1 MAFTFGFYNA
11 LNHDRRYNAI
21 QVSSIFDGIIKDGIF
36 MSIGGHM
43 NVKATGNGFNI
54 VVESGRAWFNHTWS
68 LLDADYPMVVP
79 PSDVLEDRIDV
90 VVLEVN
96 ENVDVRQN
104 FIKIISGT
112 PAEKPTKPAL
122 TNNLDIH
129 QYALAYI
136 TVPANS
142 VTLTQSNVE
151 NAIGLSSTPFVTGIL
166 ETINID
172 DLVAQWK
179 SQWNDWTE
187 EVDLNW
193 NNWFDTVDNAWTT
206 WFTQQQSKWEDI
218 LTERTEEWEEIKDT
232 VDSEWASQ
240 QGSINSDYTNWKS
253 SALAAY
259 NQWLDQIKGTLDD
272 DAATQLAEEVVEL
285 KNRDDVISTYQH
297 VKSGIEHMFIGSGSN
312 GKVKMTADIA
322 SGDKVVVSS
331 APKEKVTVEGATS
344 QPGSGDPSPD
354 NIRMIDGIG
363 MYDKMLVLDG
373 SSDEHW
379 TAFIGSSNVFYID
392 LLPEYGLSEGNA
404 SGVKVNRLKY
414 KQSTTIRED
423 EFWFQSS
430 SISSVSAFRFII
442 KVTGAGTNVQTVRN
456 ALGKA
461 PLTVWYRSVDFYK
474 CKGPFYYVHEVSDGT
489 ESPYK
494 AIGIELNAPLFDGDS
509 LEIGGL
515 SGFDQMVV
523 LDGKDRDGITY
534 HRYNSVT
541 NSVYIDLQGN
551 FPHAVRTYPNIA
563 TEYGNSKYRQ
573 VGAGWAG
580 FGAYDKAIQF
590 YDEIYPQIGI
600 RDVSIADLS
609 GFRSALAASPVI
621 FFYKSVN
628 YTPEADIAVVLE
640 KRATGYAVFDG
651 TEKFAREADSVNRVC
666 LGIASWNAAAPQG
679 IPAEGFLSSQLKRGD
694 TSTTEGTM
702 QIASREFYMWL
713 AGYGLDKS
721 IEDIKS
727 FLSAQYS
734 AGTPVQVVYELA
746 SATTYAHP
754 IQTESLPAYYGT
766 EDFVTALAGEPVT
779 DKWLTFT
786 NDGTQLNF
794 KGGGGLS
801 SSKLVAANAEPGD
814 VRTGKK
820 FYAGDKTIKTGTLP
834 VHKVSI
840 GSYIDFWTNSLDGQK
855 YIDINKISEGIYESN
870 GAPFSPQVR
879 ARAELFGNAAA
890 SQVLSG
896 VTFTSENGAK
906 IAGTMP
912 NQGAKTAALNAGAS
926 YMIPAGYHNGSG
938 KVTANSLASQTQ
950 ANAVAGDILTGNTA
964 WVNGVMVTG
973 TMPEKGTWN
982 GTYSG
987 SDVTI
992 PNGHHSGTGKVS
1004 VSGGNKGAWGSTI
1017 NPGGSVTIPKGYHNG
1032 SGVVKANGNS
1042 INFHPIDR
1050 TVGWGSGVRFTGE
1063 DATPG
1068 ASGKMR
1074 FVLKY
1079 WCRTEYNVNGY
1090 IKVLRNGSEIHST
1103 TFNKNYDRPYND
1115 DVPNGYINVEFSGS
1129 GTYQIQVSV
1138 NYNAGSGEIKMGG
1151 AFIGY

>member
-68 LLDADYPMVVP
+68 LLDADYPMVVS

-104 FIKIISGT
+104 FIKIIAGT
-112 PAEKPTKPAL
+112 PAEHPTKPAL

-151 NAIGLSSTPFVTGIL
+151 NAIGLGSTPFVTGIL

-240 QGSINSDYTNWKS
+240 QGSINSDYTNWKA

-272 DAATQLAEEVVEL
+272 DAATQLAKEVVEL

-297 VKSGIEHMFIGSGSN
+297 VKSGTEHMFIGSGSN

-322 SGDKVVVSS
+322 SGDKVVISS

-344 QPGSGDPSPD
+344 QPGSGDPSPN
-354 NIRMIDGIG
+354 NIRMIDGVG
-363 MYDKMLVLDG
+363 MYDKMAVLDG
-373 SSDEHW
+373 SLDWRTFEQTPGVYYTDIS
-379 TAFIGSSNVFYID
+379 IGIETITDSIVKTNSKKYAHYDLMSS
-392 LLPEYGLSEGNA
+392 L
-404 SGVKVNRLKY
+404 
-414 KQSTTIRED
+414 KQSEFDIRRTTTGYTRICVRVD
-423 EFWFQSS
+423 ANSTSAQTAKDYFNSRPLIFW
-430 SISSVSAFRFII
+430 I
-442 KVTGAGTNVQTVRN
+442 
-456 ALGKA
+456 
-461 PLTVWYRSVDFYK
+461 RSVDFYK

-509 LEIGGL
+509 LEIGGK
-515 SGFDQMVV
+515 SGFDKMVV
-523 LDGKDRDGITY
+523 YDGSVDEEWRTHDAAKGKHCIPSPQGSTWSKPDGSAAMSSYLKSIAASWAYTT
-534 HRYNSVT
+534 NGKFFISPSKSVSPTGENLLGVCIASCT
-541 NSVYIDLQGN
+541 NLIDL
-551 FPHAVRTYPNIA
+551 
-563 TEYGNSKYRQ
+563 
-573 VGAGWAG
+573 
-580 FGAYDKAIQF
+580 
-590 YDEIYPQIGI
+590 
-600 RDVSIADLS
+600 RDYLTAHPLIV
-609 GFRSALAASPVI
+609 
-621 FFYKSVN
+621 FYKSVN
-628 YTPEADIAVVLE
+628 YTPEADIAVALETHQQAVL
-640 KRATGYAVFDG
+640 VLDG
-651 TEKFAREADSVNRVC
+651 TEGFEYRADIGSFVSASNVAPGKKTRGTVVC
-666 LGIASWNAAAPQG
+666 TNFNGETGAQPYSDNGIAINSYGQ
-679 IPAEGFLSSQLKRGD
+679 LVVKSS
-694 TSTTEGTM
+694 TYGTDASALLDA
-702 QIASREFYMWL
+702 IA
-713 AGYGLDKS
+713 
-721 IEDIKS
+721 
-727 FLSAQYS
+727 AQYS

-746 SATTYAHP
+746 SAATYAHP

-766 EDFVTALAGEPVT
+766 EDFVTALAGEEVT
-779 DKWLTFT
+779 GKWLTFT

-794 KGGGGLS
+794 KGGGGVGV
-801 SSKLVAANAEPGD
+801 SKLAATTAVPAD
-814 VRTGKK
+814 VVQGKT
-820 FYAGDKTIKTGTLP
+820 FYSKDKTLKTGTLTE
-834 VHKVSI
+834 KSALTDAVSVGND
-840 GSYIDFWTNSLDGQK
+840 GSYLYARIPVGAYRTKQATGYPEIRFPNSDAIENIPGG
-855 YIDINKISEGIYESN
+855 DN
-870 GAPFSPQVR
+870 GAW
-879 ARAELFGNAAA
+879 
-890 SQVLSG
+890 SG
-896 VTFTSENGAK
+896 TYSGSNVTVPK
-906 IAGTMP
+906 
-912 NQGAKTAALNAGAS
+912 
-926 YMIPAGYHNGSG
+926 GYHNGNGSVGVAGGNRGNWNGTYSGSDVAIPQGYHAGGG
-938 KVTANSLASQTQ
+938 KVS
-950 ANAVAGDILTGNTA
+950 VAGGNRG
-964 WVNGVMVTG
+964 N
-973 TMPEKGTWN
+973 WN

-992 PNGHHSGTGKVS
+992 PQGYHAGGGKVS

-1103 TFNKNYDRPYND
+1103 TFNKNYDSPYND

-1138 NYNAGSGEIKMGG
+1138 DYNAGNGEIKMGG

>member
-43 NVKATGNGFNI
+43 NVRATGNGFDI

-68 LLDADYPMVVP
+68 LLDADYPMVVS
-79 PSDVLEDRIDV
+79 PSDVLEDRIDA

-104 FIKIISGT
+104 FIKIITGT
-112 PAEKPTKPAL
+112 PAEIPTKPAL

-151 NAIGLSSTPFVTGIL
+151 NAVGLGSTPFVTGIL

-193 NNWFDTVDNAWTT
+193 NNWFDTVDNAWLA

-218 LTERTEEWEEIKDT
+218 LTERAEEWEEIKDT

-272 DAATQLAEEVVEL
+272 DAATQLAKEVVEL
-285 KNRDDVISTYQH
+285 KNRDDVISAYQH
-297 VKSGIEHMFIGSGSN
+297 VKSGTEHMFIGSGSN

-322 SGDKVVVSS
+322 SGDKVVISS

-373 SSDEHW
+373 SADWH
-379 TAFIGSSNVFYID
+379 AFGREPGVYYMDISID
-392 LLPEYGLSEGNA
+392 TTGMNG
-404 SGVKVNRLKY
+404 
-414 KQSTTIRED
+414 STTKTNSKKYAPHNTPSRLNQS
-423 EFWFQSS
+423 EFFLQYP
-430 SISSVSAFRFII
+430 I
-442 KVTGAGTNVQTVRN
+442 GALRICVRVDANSTSVQTAKDYFNSR
-456 ALGKA
+456 
-461 PLTVWYRSVDFYK
+461 PLTVWLRSPDFYK

-509 LEIGGL
+509 LEIGGP
-515 SGFDQMVV
+515 SGFDKMVI
-523 LDGKDRDGITY
+523 LDGSSDEYWVPFQGASDAFST
-534 HRYNSVT
+534 
-541 NSVYIDLQGN
+541 DLLPIYA
-551 FPHAVRTYPNIA
+551 FD
-563 TEYGNSKYRQ
+563 EGNSDGVKVNRLKYHASISSMSEDEFYFQSNSILNRFLRF
-573 VGAGWAG
+573 VIRVNGAGTNVQTVRNALG
-580 FGAYDKAIQF
+580 KAPLI
-590 YDEIYPQIGI
+590 
-600 RDVSIADLS
+600 V
-609 GFRSALAASPVI
+609 
-621 FFYKSVN
+621 FYKSIN
-628 YTPEADIAVVLE
+628 YTPEADIAVALE
-640 KRATGYAVFDG
+640 KRAKGYAVWDG
-651 TEKFAREADSVNRVC
+651 GEDGWEVSGDGYSRLIIPDAKADKKDSED
-666 LGIASWNAAAPQG
+666 I
-679 IPAEGFLSSQLKRGD
+679 SSQFTFANASAILSKESGFSYSSVTAQQILLKN
-694 TSTTEGTM
+694 GTDFNSVSN
-702 QIASREFYMWL
+702 AK
-713 AGYGLDKS
+713 A
-721 IEDIKS
+721 
-727 FLSAQYS
+727 FLQNQYS
-734 AGTPVQVVYELA
+734 AGTPVQLVYELA
-746 SATTYAHP
+746 SAATYAHP
-754 IQTESLPAYYGT
+754 IQAESLPAYYGT

-779 DKWLTFT
+779 GKWLTFT
-786 NDGTQLNF
+786 NDGAQLNF
-794 KGGGGLS
+794 KGGGGVGV
-801 SSKLVAANAEPGD
+801 SKLAATTAVPAD
-814 VRTGKK
+814 VVQGKT
-820 FYAGDKTIKTGTLP
+820 FYSKDKTLKTGTLTE
-834 VHKVSI
+834 KSALTDAVSVGND
-840 GSYIDFWTNSLDGQK
+840 GSYLYARIPVGAYRAKQATGYPEIRFPNSDAIENIPGG
-855 YIDINKISEGIYESN
+855 DN
-870 GAPFSPQVR
+870 GAWN
-879 ARAELFGNAAA
+879 GTY
-890 SQVLSG
+890 SG
-896 VTFTSENGAK
+896 SNVT
-906 IAGTMP
+906 
-912 NQGAKTAALNAGAS
+912 
-926 YMIPAGYHNGSG
+926 IPKGYHNGNGSVG
-938 KVTANSLASQTQ
+938 
-950 ANAVAGDILTGNTA
+950 VAGGNRG
-964 WVNGVMVTG
+964 N
-973 TMPEKGTWN
+973 WN

-992 PNGHHSGTGKVS
+992 PQGYHAGGGKVS

-1017 NPGGSVTIPKGYHNG
+1017 NPGGSVTIPRGYHNG
-1032 SGVVKANGNS
+1032 SGVVKANRNS

-1050 TVGWGSGVRFTGE
+1050 TVGWVSGVPFTGE

-1103 TFNKNYDRPYND
+1103 TFNKNYDSPYND

-1138 NYNAGSGEIKMGG
+1138 DYNAGNGEIKMGG

>member
-104 FIKIISGT
+104 FIKIITGT

-151 NAIGLSSTPFVTGIL
+151 NAIGLGSTPFVTGIL

-179 SQWNDWTE
+179 SQWSDWTE

-218 LTERTEEWEEIKDT
+218 LADRAEEWEEIKDT

-272 DAATQLAEEVVEL
+272 DAATQLAKEVVDL

-297 VKSGIEHMFIGSGSN
+297 VKSGTEHMFIGSGSN

-322 SGDKVVVSS
+322 SGDKVVISS
-331 APKEKVTVEGATS
+331 APKEKITVEGATS
-344 QPGSGDPSPD
+344 QPGSGNPSPK

-363 MYDKMLVLDG
+363 MFDQCVVLDG

-379 TAFIGSSNVFYID
+379 TAFIGASDVFHID
-392 LLPEYGLSEGNA
+392 LLTEYGLSESNA
-404 SGVKVNRLKY
+404 GGIKVNRLKY
-414 KQSTTIRED
+414 NKSLLAMSED
-423 EFWFQSS
+423 EFYFQSS
-430 SISSVSAFRFII
+430 SISSPVLRFAIR
-442 KVTGAGTNVQTVRN
+442 VNGAGTNVQTVRK

-461 PLTVWYRSVDFYK
+461 PLIVWYRSVDFYK

-523 LDGKDRDGITY
+523 VDGENEKAFQFASVDGVYFLDLPTAAKTSVDAVATSIF
-534 HRYNSVT
+534 RYLGPNVSPPASLP
-541 NSVYIDLQGN
+541 NMASFLQNPGSIGSLKRFVFRFDDAADVDEMN
-551 FPHAVRTYPNIA
+551 AYLQSHPLIVFYRS
-563 TEYGNSKYRQ
+563 TEYAKENDIP
-573 VGAGWAG
+573 V
-580 FGAYDKAIQF
+580 AI
-590 YDEIYPQIGI
+590 EKHT
-600 RDVSIADLS
+600 R
-609 GFRSALAASPVI
+609 
-621 FFYKSVN
+621 N
-628 YTPEADIAVVLE
+628 YLI
-640 KRATGYAVFDG
+640 FDG
-651 TEKFAREADSVNRVC
+651 TEIVTA
-666 LGIASWNAAAPQG
+666 I
-679 IPAEGFLSSQLKRGD
+679 
-694 TSTTEGTM
+694 TSGSNTPYL
-702 QIASREFYMWL
+702 QIAGVADDYNSSHQLVSSVAPFVYAYNG
-713 AGYGLDKS
+713 AGAFADYDNIVFGKAWCQSNGFANTETIAKDF
-721 IEDIKS
+721 KS
-727 FLSAQYS
+727 FLTAQYS

-746 SATTYAHP
+746 SAVTYAHP
-754 IQTESLPAYYGT
+754 IQTESLPAYCGT
-766 EDFVTALAGEPVT
+766 EDFVTALAGEKVAG
-779 DKWLTFT
+779 KWLTFT
-786 NDGTQLNF
+786 NDGAQLNF

-801 SSKLVAANAEPGD
+801 SSKLAAANAEPGD

-834 VHKVSI
+834 VLRMGESNSI
-840 GSYIDFWTNSLDGQK
+840 NRWQNQMTKEVFIQA
-855 YIDINKISEGIYESN
+855 NKIPEGIYESDGN
-870 GAPFSPQVR
+870 TWSPQINIP
-879 ARAELFGNAAA
+879 ADLFGNAAA
-890 SQVLSG
+890 SQVLAG

-906 IAGTMP
+906 TPGTMP
-912 NQGAKTAALNAGAS
+912 NQGAKTATLNAGGS
-926 YMIPAGYHNGSG
+926 YTIPAGYHNGSG

-964 WVNGVMVTG
+964 WVNGVKVNG
-973 TMPEKGTWN
+973 TMPEKGAWN

-1004 VSGGNKGAWGSTI
+1004 VRGGNKGAWGSTI
-1017 NPGGSVTIPKGYHNG
+1017 NPGGSVTIPQGYHNG

-1068 ASGKMR
+1068 ASGKMH

-1103 TFNKNYDRPYND
+1103 TFNKNYDSPYND

-1138 NYNAGSGEIKMGG
+1138 DYNAGNGEIKMGG

>member
-151 NAIGLSSTPFVTGIL
+151 NAIGLGSTPFVTGIL

-193 NNWFDTVDNAWTT
+193 NNWFDTVDNAWLA

-218 LTERTEEWEEIKDT
+218 LADRTEEWEEIKDT

-240 QGSINSDYTNWKS
+240 QGNINSDYTNWKS

-272 DAATQLAEEVVEL
+272 DAATQLAKEVVEL

-297 VKSGIEHMFIGSGSN
+297 VKSGTEHIFIGSGSN

-322 SGDKVVVSS
+322 SGDKVVISS

-363 MYDKMLVLDG
+363 MYDQCVVLDG
-373 SSDEHW
+373 SSDEDLD
-379 TAFIGSSNVFYID
+379 IEKSGSD
-392 LLPEYGLSEGNA
+392 GNA
-404 SGVKVNRLKY
+404 GYVICKNVL
-414 KQSTTIRED
+414 D
-423 EFWFQSS
+423 PFQSIPVAAHAS
-430 SISSVSAFRFII
+430 YLKKISSVVNSSDFGFVINFNVPHIYFRISG
-442 KVTGAGTNVQTVRN
+442 VPATENDYRAYLQ
-456 ALGKA
+456 AH
-461 PLTVWYRSVDFYK
+461 PLIVWYRSVDFYK

-494 AIGIELNAPLFDGDS
+494 AIGVELNAPLFDGDS

-515 SGFDQMVV
+515 SGFDKMVV
-523 LDGKDRDGITY
+523 LDGSESLFKIDPANANGWDYKVLNVGHDAVSVMSDYLPGYTDRVGMVSKTTPGICIPSHHADAFTINMGPFLSE
-534 HRYNSVT
+534 NSAAACK
-541 NSVYIDLQGN
+541 SY
-551 FPHAVRTYPNIA
+551 
-563 TEYGNSKYRQ
+563 
-573 VGAGWAG
+573 
-580 FGAYDKAIQF
+580 
-590 YDEIYPQIGI
+590 
-600 RDVSIADLS
+600 LS
-609 GFRSALAASPVI
+609 AHPLIV
-621 FFYKSVN
+621 FYKSVN
-628 YTPEADIAVVLE
+628 YTPEADIAVALE
-640 KRATGYAVFDG
+640 KRVNGYAVFDG
-651 TEKFAREADSVNRVC
+651 TEQWVRRTDV
-666 LGIASWNAAAPQG
+666 
-679 IPAEGFLSSQLKRGD
+679 
-694 TSTTEGTM
+694 STTNAYYCDGTVPNHNEALFAVSSEFVKTRTNDSNNNVSGFFRHVRAFESF
-702 QIASREFYMWL
+702 QYNIENISTPDDWKSYLSEIAGDGKPL
-713 AGYGLDKS
+713 
-721 IEDIKS
+721 
-727 FLSAQYS
+727 Q
-734 AGTPVQVVYELA
+734 TVYELA
-746 SATTYAHP
+746 TPVSYAHP

-766 EDFVTALAGEPVT
+766 EDFVTALAGEKVAG
-779 DKWLTFT
+779 KWLTFT

-794 KGGGGLS
+794 KGGGGIGV
-801 SSKLVAANAEPGD
+801 SKLAATTAVPAD
-814 VRTGKK
+814 VVQGKT
-820 FYAGDKTIKTGTLP
+820 FYSKDKTLKTGTLADKP
-834 VHKVSI
+834 ALNDAVSVGNDGNYLYVRI
-840 GSYIDFWTNSLDGQK
+840 NVGAYRTKQSTGYPEIRFPNSDAIENIPGG
-855 YIDINKISEGIYESN
+855 DN
-870 GAPFSPQVR
+870 GAWS
-879 ARAELFGNAAA
+879 
-890 SQVLSG
+890 
-896 VTFTSENGAK
+896 
-906 IAGTMP
+906 
-912 NQGAKTAALNAGAS
+912 
-926 YMIPAGYHNGSG
+926 
-938 KVTANSLASQTQ
+938 
-950 ANAVAGDILTGNTA
+950 
-964 WVNGVMVTG
+964 
-973 TMPEKGTWN
+973 

-987 SDVTI
+987 SDVAI
-992 PNGHHSGTGKVS
+992 PQGYHAGGGKVG

-1042 INFHPIDR
+1042 INFHPINR

-1090 IKVLRNGSEIHST
+1090 IKVLRNGSEIHAT
-1103 TFNKNYDRPYND
+1103 TFNKNYDSPYND
-1115 DVPNGYINVEFSGS
+1115 DAPNGYINVEFSGS
-1129 GTYQIQVSV
+1129 GTYQIQVV
-1138 NYNAGSGEIKMGG
+1138 VDYQAGNGEIKMGG

>member
-68 LLDADYPMVVP
+68 LLDADYPMVVS

-104 FIKIISGT
+104 FIKIITGT

-122 TNNLDIH
+122 TNTLDIH

-151 NAIGLSSTPFVTGIL
+151 NAVGLGSTPFVTGIL

-172 DLVAQWK
+172 DLIAQWK
-179 SQWNDWTE
+179 SQWSDWTE

-272 DAATQLAEEVVEL
+272 DAATQLAKEVVEL

-297 VKSGIEHMFIGSGSN
+297 VKSGTEHMFIGSGSN

-322 SGDKVVVSS
+322 SGDKVVISS
-331 APKEKVTVEGATS
+331 APKEKVTVKGATS

-363 MYDKMLVLDG
+363 MYDQCVVLDG
-373 SSDEHW
+373 S
-379 TAFIGSSNVFYID
+379 
-392 LLPEYGLSEGNA
+392 
-404 SGVKVNRLKY
+404 
-414 KQSTTIRED
+414 ED
-423 EFWFQSS
+423 EGWVLREQFNFH
-430 SISSVSAFRFII
+430 
-442 KVTGAGTNVQTVRN
+442 T
-456 ALGKA
+456 ALGMFINKPFKHSSGSKTNSYPYGGTIWDDLQIGQFGVAQTSSQSFIFLKDARFTSNLEGFKA
-461 PLTVWYRSVDFYK
+461 HLSKNPLILWYRSVDFYK

-494 AIGIELNAPLFDGDS
+494 AIGVELNAPLFDGDS

-515 SGFDQMVV
+515 SGFDTMVV
-523 LDGKDRDGITY
+523 LDGSNDEDLDVKSGSDGHAGYAICNNVLNPFQNIPVVARGSY
-534 HRYNSVT
+534 LKKISSVVSSSDFGFAINS
-541 NSVYIDLQGN
+541 
-551 FPHAVRTYPNIA
+551 TYPNIHFRISGVPA
-563 TEYGNSKYRQ
+563 TENDYR
-573 VGAGWAG
+573 
-580 FGAYDKAIQF
+580 AYLQAHPLI
-590 YDEIYPQIGI
+590 
-600 RDVSIADLS
+600 V
-609 GFRSALAASPVI
+609 
-621 FFYKSVN
+621 FYKSVN
-628 YTPEADIAVVLE
+628 YTPEADIAVALE
-640 KRATGYAVFDG
+640 KRANGYAVFDG
-651 TEKFAREADSVNRVC
+651 TERWVWNSSAGWAYLGQAYTDHKKSTPSQCSHYVGISGQVPRAGQTTINEAGRLIVADSDWTS
-666 LGIASWNAAAPQG
+666 ASDATDY
-679 IPAEGFLSSQLKRGD
+679 F
-694 TSTTEGTM
+694 
-702 QIASREFYMWL
+702 
-713 AGYGLDKS
+713 
-721 IEDIKS
+721 
-727 FLSAQYS
+727 SAKYS

-746 SATTYAHP
+746 SAATYAHP

-779 DKWLTFT
+779 GKWLTFT
-786 NDGTQLNF
+786 NDGAQLNF
-794 KGGGGLS
+794 KGGGGVGV
-801 SSKLVAANAEPGD
+801 SKLAATTAVPAD
-814 VRTGKK
+814 VVQGKT
-820 FYAGDKTIKTGTLP
+820 FYSKDKTLKTGTLTE
-834 VHKVSI
+834 KSALTDAVSVGND
-840 GSYIDFWTNSLDGQK
+840 GSYLYARIPVGAYRAKQATGYPEIRFPNSDAIENIPGG
-855 YIDINKISEGIYESN
+855 DN
-870 GAPFSPQVR
+870 GA
-879 ARAELFGNAAA
+879 
-890 SQVLSG
+890 
-896 VTFTSENGAK
+896 
-906 IAGTMP
+906 
-912 NQGAKTAALNAGAS
+912 
-926 YMIPAGYHNGSG
+926 
-938 KVTANSLASQTQ
+938 
-950 ANAVAGDILTGNTA
+950 
-964 WVNGVMVTG
+964 
-973 TMPEKGTWN
+973 WN

-987 SDVTI
+987 SNVTI
-992 PNGHHSGTGKVS
+992 PKGYHNGNGSVGVAGGNRGAWHGTYSGSDVVIPQGYHAGGGKVS

-1103 TFNKNYDRPYND
+1103 TFNKNYDSPYND

-1138 NYNAGSGEIKMGG
+1138 DYNAGKGEIKMGG